1 MTLPTDL
8 SLSLVSHTNV
18 GKTTLARTLLGR
30 DIGEVR
36 DAAHVTETAEPQV
49 MVEGPAGDRLLLWD
63 TPGFGDSQRLARRLA
78 QAGSPLGWVM
88 TEVWDRWRDRAFWA
102 SQRTIRHV
110 LAQTDVALYL
120 VNAAEAP
127 EDAAYLAPELQV
139 LALLGKPVIV
149 LLNQLGEPG
158 TPGDEAAQL
167 QRWQAHLAGLSPMP
181 VAAPGSASESALGA
195 AGGAA
200 TESASGSASGVA
212 SGTSFGVMAGAMT
225 RATLGAMSGAAPRSA
240 SAGALVRTVLPLDAF
255 TRCWVQEAL
264 LLQAVT
270 AALPA
275 DRRAAMDRLAATWR
289 QRQRSRFDAAMQ
301 ALAGRLA
308 RAALDREPVA
318 AGGWRAPLRQA
329 RHRLGQLFGRA
340 ASDPDAPQAQ
350 AMAAL
355 ADRLDAD
362 IRRSTTTLIHLHHL
376 HGDATGE
383 VLARLARH
391 FARREPVNEGRAAL
405 WGGLMTGALAGL
417 KADLVSGGL
426 TMGGGLLAGGV
437 LGALGAAGAA
447 HGVNRIRGLFQP
459 LLAWDEAV
467 LEALL
472 RSALLAYLAV
482 AHHGRGR
489 GEWRQGDPPAAWLAA
504 VDTALAERAADR
516 QALWQQRA
524 TLLLAAPP
532 LRQTLADDEGRP
544 LPVQPP
550 ASVEPPPDFSAVT
563 AALMADLGRTVLRRL
578 YPDAAALAGL

>member
-1 MTLPTDL
+1 MVKDPGVIHL
-8 SLSLVSHTNV
+8 SLTSHTNA

-36 DAAHVTETAEPQV
+36 DAAHVTETAEPHG
-49 MVEGPAGDRLLLWD
+49 MLESPAGDRLLLWD
-63 TPGFGDSQRLARRLA
+63 TPGFGDSLRLARRLA

-102 SQRTIRHV
+102 SQRAIRHV
-110 LAQTDVALYL
+110 LSQADVALYL

-127 EDAAYLAPELQV
+127 EDAGYLGPELQV

-158 TPGDEAAQL
+158 TPADEAAQL
-167 QRWQAHLAGLSPMP
+167 QRWQAHLVGLRPPQAGPLGTTTGPAP
-181 VAAPGSASESALGA
+181 GATPGAPGATGAPGSPGA
-195 AGGAA
+195 
-200 TESASGSASGVA
+200 
-212 SGTSFGVMAGAMT
+212 
-225 RATLGAMSGAAPRSA
+225 
-240 SAGALVRTVLPLDAF
+240 AGALVRAVLPLDAF

-264 LLQAVT
+264 LLQAV
-270 AALPA
+270 AEALPA
-275 DRRAAMDRLAATWR
+275 ERSAAMARLSAAWR
-289 QRQRSRFDAAMQ
+289 QQQRRCFDAAMQ
-301 ALAGRLA
+301 ALADRLA
-308 RAALDREPVA
+308 RAALDRERVP

-329 RHRLGQLFGRA
+329 GLRLGQLFGRA
-340 ASDPDAPQAQ
+340 ADDSDAPQAQ

-355 ADRLDAD
+355 AVRLDD
-362 IRRSTTTLIHLHHL
+362 NIRRSTATLIRLHHL

-383 VLARLARH
+383 VLDRLARH
-391 FARREPVNEGRAAL
+391 FARREPVNESRAAL
-405 WGGLMTGALAGL
+405 WGGLVTGALAGL

-447 HGVNRIRGLFQP
+447 RGVNRIRGLDQA
-459 LLAWDEAV
+459 LLAWEVPV
-467 LEALL
+467 LDALL

-489 GEWRQGDPPAAWLAA
+489 GEWRQGDPPAAWVAA

-524 TLLLAAPP
+524 ALLSAAPP
-532 LRQTLADDEGRP
+532 REQTLADDEGRP
-544 LPVQPP
+544 VPVLWP
-550 ASVEPPPDFSAVT
+550 ASVEPPPDFSAAT
-563 AALMADLGRTVLRRL
+563 AALMGDLGRTVLRSL
-578 YPDAAALAGL
+578 YPDAAALAAL

>member
-1 MTLPTDL
+1 MNLPTDL

-36 DAAHVTETAEPQV
+36 DAAHVTETVEPQV
-49 MVEGPAGDRLLLWD
+49 MIDSPAGDRLLLWD

-110 LAQTDVALYL
+110 LEQADVALYL

-127 EDAAYLAPELQV
+127 EDAAYLAPELEV

-158 TPGDEAAQL
+158 TPADEAAQL
-167 QRWQAHLAGLSPMP
+167 QRWQTHLAGLSPALPATSAAAPWAMAGTKLG
-181 VAAPGSASESALGA
+181 AAPGSTAR
-195 AGGAA
+195 
-200 TESASGSASGVA
+200 T
-212 SGTSFGVMAGAMT
+212 
-225 RATLGAMSGAAPRSA
+225 
-240 SAGALVRTVLPLDAF
+240 SAGALVRAVLPLDAF

-264 LLQAVT
+264 LLQAV
-270 AALPA
+270 AEALPA
-275 DRRAAMDRLAATWR
+275 ERRPAMDRLAAAWR
-289 QRQRSRFDAAMQ
+289 QHQRSTFDAAMQ
-301 ALAGRLA
+301 ALAERLA

-318 AGGWRAPLRQA
+318 AGGWRTPLRQA
-329 RHRLGQLFGRA
+329 GQRLGQLFGRA
-340 ASDPDAPQAQ
+340 ADASDSPQAL

-362 IRRSTTTLIHLHHL
+362 IRRSTATLIRLHRL

-405 WGGLMTGALAGL
+405 WGGLVTGALAGL

-437 LGALGAAGAA
+437 LGALSAAGAA
-447 HGVNRIRGLFQP
+447 RGVNRIRGLAQP
-459 LLAWDEAV
+459 LLAWNEAV
-467 LEALL
+467 LDALL

-516 QALWQQRA
+516 QAWWQQRA
-524 TLLLAAPP
+524 TLLSAAPP

-544 LPVQPP
+544 VPVQPP
-550 ASVEPPPDFSAVT
+550 VSVEPPPDFSAAT
-563 AALMADLGRTVLRRL
+563 AALMDDLGRTVLRSL

>member
-1 MTLPTDL
+1 MTAPIDL

-36 DAAHVTETAEPQV
+36 DAAHVTETAESHP
-49 MVEGPAGDRLLLWD
+49 MLDSPAGDRLLLWD

-102 SQRTIRHV
+102 SQRAIRHV
-110 LAQTDVALYL
+110 LEQADVALYL

-127 EDAAYLAPELQV
+127 EDAGYLAPELQV

-158 TPGDEAAQL
+158 TPADEAAQL
-167 QRWQAHLAGLSPMP
+167 QRWQAHLAGLLG
-181 VAAPGSASESALGA
+181 VAGA
-195 AGGAA
+195 AAEDA
-200 TESASGSASGVA
+200 
-212 SGTSFGVMAGAMT
+212 GTGAGAG
-225 RATLGAMSGAAPRSA
+225 ATA
-240 SAGALVRTVLPLDAF
+240 ALVHAVLPLDAF

-264 LLQAVT
+264 LLQAV
-270 AALPA
+270 AQALPA
-275 DRRAAMDRLAATWR
+275 DRRPAMDRLAAAWR
-289 QRQRSRFDAAMQ
+289 QHQQATFDAAMQ
-301 ALAGRLA
+301 ALADRLA
-308 RAALDREPVA
+308 RAALDRERVP

-329 RHRLGQLFGRA
+329 GQRLGQLLGRTV
-340 ASDPDAPQAQ
+340 DDRGAPQAQ

-362 IRRSTTTLIHLHHL
+362 IRRSTAALIHLHHL

-383 VLARLARH
+383 VLDRLARH
-391 FARREPVNEGRAAL
+391 FARREPVNESRAAL
-405 WGGLMTGALAGL
+405 WGGLVTGALAGL

-447 HGVNRIRGLFQP
+447 HGVNRIRGLDQP
-459 LLAWDEAV
+459 LLAWDEPV
-467 LEALL
+467 LDALL
-472 RSALLAYLAV
+472 RSALLGYLAV

-489 GEWRQGDPPAAWLAA
+489 GEWRQGDPPAAWVAA
-504 VDTALAERAADR
+504 VDAALAECAAER

-524 TLLLAAPP
+524 QLLTAAPP
-532 LRQTLADDEGRP
+532 RLQSLVDDEGRP
-544 LPVQPP
+544 VHMQPP
-550 ASVEPPPDFSAVT
+550 AAVEPSAVFT
-563 AALMADLGRTVLRRL
+563 AATTMLMTDLGRTLLRRL
-578 YPDAAALAGL
+578 YPDAAVLAGLQPDRHDDAAEPGRRPPGTAAPAGAARQSPGPGR

>member
-1 MTLPTDL
+1 MNLPTDL

-36 DAAHVTETAEPQV
+36 DAAHVTETVEPQV
-49 MVEGPAGDRLLLWD
+49 MIDSPAGDRLLLWD

-110 LAQTDVALYL
+110 LEQADVALYL

-158 TPGDEAAQL
+158 TPADEAAQL
-167 QRWQAHLAGLSPMP
+167 QRWQTHLAGLSPALAGTLAARSAARSVATSAAASAAMLA
-181 VAAPGSASESALGA
+181 AAPGAAVETMTGA
-195 AGGAA
+195 EVGA
-200 TESASGSASGVA
+200 TPG
-212 SGTSFGVMAGAMT
+212 F
-225 RATLGAMSGAAPRSA
+225 P
-240 SAGALVRTVLPLDAF
+240 SAGALVRAVLPLDAF

-264 LLQAVT
+264 LLQAV
-270 AALPA
+270 AEALPA
-275 DRRAAMDRLAATWR
+275 ERRPAMDRLAAAWR
-289 QRQRSRFDAAMQ
+289 QHQRSTFDAAMQ
-301 ALAGRLA
+301 ALAERLA

-318 AGGWRAPLRQA
+318 AGGWRTPLRQA
-329 RHRLGQLFGRA
+329 GQRLGQLFGRA
-340 ASDPDAPQAQ
+340 ADASDSPQAL

-362 IRRSTTTLIHLHHL
+362 IRRSTATLIRLHRL

-405 WGGLMTGALAGL
+405 WGGLVTGALAGL

-437 LGALGAAGAA
+437 LGALSAAGAA
-447 HGVNRIRGLFQP
+447 RGVNRIRGLAQP
-459 LLAWDEAV
+459 LLAWNEAV
-467 LEALL
+467 LDALL

-516 QALWQQRA
+516 QAWWQQRA
-524 TLLLAAPP
+524 TLLSAAPP

-544 LPVQPP
+544 VPVQPP
-550 ASVEPPPDFSAVT
+550 VSVEPPPDFSAAT
-563 AALMADLGRTVLRRL
+563 AALMDDLGRTVLRSL